1 MGSKKKKKIFV
12 SSETYNLAGPENKR
26 DNVLKNT
33 LLAAILAENRPWLGE
48 TITNSYLKG
57 QGIKLRNFSN
67 WATRTGF
74 TANVV
79 RQTGGTL
86 RLPLSIPN
94 HVVQG
99 VLNPA
104 DPEKVS
110 ISFQTREIA
119 DETYWVMQY
128 LLENRPED
136 LDGNWVSTYDE
147 VANLV
152 TIHFMG
158 GDPIPEDDDGELIFP
173 EQDEDDDTPLPEPE
187 IIETVTF
194 TPADYVVGADYL
206 YVVYSVAREHP
217 DGELLEDAEVIV
229 GSGSFPSVS
238 GYDHIGTTTQEKN
251 FTLETKTVVE
261 TSYTDGTPTETD
273 TTTSTSSATRTA
285 SEAIYEKEVYQ
296 GSYTEADDDGLYN
309 YSLWNQ
315 TKLYVDFKIETT
327 STTSSE
333 TLPIAG
339 GHFKTITTTVY
350 TDTLVANNSYKQSQQ
365 DVDIKGWSPARMYIY
380 RLGSGNS
387 VLDAYIGSSQSVGEF
402 FPHIPVRLWKRN
414 VSDTYYGTI
423 YTEGNKALKRSIDSS
438 MKKMHEL
445 INSSGSAGDIDH
457 AFINYAVPIN
467 VKNDSSKKYIYLFFK
482 QFLAGQNPTQYQ
494 QWENTYN
501 EETEI
506 GKTWAK
512 WSSAQK
518 DNTDP
523 LFGTPE
529 PPRPA
534 IPAAPGGSFRLRSG
548 HSGID
553 FDITISWSSLKEEIF
568 NGKFKSNAK
577 RNQLWIQQ
585 GQSIQVPR
593 TVIQWGEMGQEYHT
607 VFDTIIPVEIVW
619 QHEYEKY
626 RKITLTGLNYNNYV
640 YGGLSVSY
648 TGHSEV
654 KKGSE
659 SKFLIPLHNQIIR
672 EMGLVDFTQMST
684 ACSFIIFNSYQIVKV
699 KKKWYQSTIFKVVL
713 VIVIVVI
720 SVFTAGW
727 GSTLGGAV
735 GGIGG
740 ATATAVGATGALA
753 AAIAV
758 AVNMVVSI
766 VVTSILSKAATA
778 AFGEKWGGIIG
789 TIASIFV
796 MSGLNSQFGAA
807 GSGASNTGWAD
818 AYRELMKP
826 NNLMNVA
833 QAIGEGMQAG
843 HAAKLQKYHDETQA
857 IIADY
862 EVESER
868 IAQLF
873 MENIGDGSSVDIV
886 KIQQMVAAF
895 DFRKEWP
902 NEFLQRTLLVG
913 SDVVELAQSLVDDF
927 ATITTSL
934 ELP

>member
-1 MGSKKKKKIFV
+1 VGSKKKKKIFV

-33 LLAAILAENRPWLGE
+33 LLATILAENRPWLGE

-57 QGIKLRNFSN
+57 QGVKLRNFSN
-67 WATRTGF
+67 WATRSGF
-74 TANVV
+74 TANVIK
-79 RQTGGTL
+79 QTGGTL
-86 RLPLSIPN
+86 SLPQTIPN

-128 LLENRPED
+128 LLENRPKD

-152 TIHFMG
+152 TIHFLG
-158 GDPIPEDDDGELIFP
+158 GDPIPEVDDGELIFP
-173 EQDEDDDTPLPEPE
+173 EQDEDDDTPIPEPE
-187 IIETVTF
+187 IIETVSF

-206 YVVYSVAREHP
+206 YVVYSVARKHP

-261 TSYTDGTPTETD
+261 TSYTDGTPTEID
-273 TTTSTSSATRTA
+273 TTTSTTSATRIA
-285 SEAIYEKEVYQ
+285 SEAIYEKKVYQ

-333 TLPIAG
+333 THPIAG

-365 DVDIKGWSPARMYIY
+365 DVNINGWSPARMYIY

-387 VLDAYIGSSQSVGEF
+387 ELDAYIGSTQSVGEF
-402 FPHIPVRLWKRN
+402 FPHIPLRVWKKN
-414 VSDTYYGTI
+414 VSDSYYETI

-438 MKKMHEL
+438 MQKMHKL
-445 INSSGSAGDIDH
+445 INSSESEGDIDH

-467 VKNDSSKKYIYLFFK
+467 VKNDSGKKYIYLFFK

-534 IPAAPGGSFRLRSG
+534 IPAAPSGSFSLKSG
-548 HSGID
+548 HSDID
-553 FDITISWSSLKEEIF
+553 FDITISWSSIKEEIF
-568 NGKFKSNAK
+568 VGKFKSDAK

-585 GQSIQVPR
+585 GQTI
-593 TVIQWGEMGQEYHT
+593 
-607 VFDTIIPVEIVW
+607 FDTNIPVEIVW
-619 QHEYEKY
+619 QHDYEKY

-640 YGGLSVSY
+640 YGGRSVSY

-654 KKGSE
+654 KNGSE
-659 SKFLIPLHNQIIR
+659 SKFQFPLHNQIIR

-684 ACSFIIFNSYQIVKV
+684 ACTFIIFNSYQIVKV
-699 KKKWYQSTIFKVVL
+699 KKKWYQSSIFKVVL
-713 VIVIVVI
+713 VIVIVVET
-720 SVFTAGW
+720 VFFPPAG
-727 GSTLGGAV
+727 GALGATSGVGGAV
-735 GGIGG
+735 GS
-740 ATATAVGATGALA
+740 TAVAAGASA
-753 AAIAV
+753 AVGVAIAA
-758 AVNMVVSI
+758 AVNMVVAI
-766 VVTSILSKAATA
+766 VVTSILSKVATK

-796 MSGLNSQFGAA
+796 MQGLNSQFGSSGA
-807 GSGASNTGWAD
+807 GASNGWAD

-826 NNLMNVA
+826 NNLMKVA

-843 HAAKLQKYHDETQA
+843 VAAKLQKYHDETQA

-862 EVESER
+862 EAESER

-895 DFRKEWP
+895 DYRKEWP

-913 SDVVELAQSLVDDF
+913 SDVVELAQSMVDDF
-927 ATITTSL
+927 ATITTTL

>member
-12 SSETYNLAGPENKR
+12 TSEIHNLAGPEDKR

-33 LLAAILAENRPWLGE
+33 LLAAILAESRPWIGE
-48 TITNSYLKG
+48 TITNSYMKG

-74 TANVV
+74 TANVIK
-79 RQTGGTL
+79 QTGGTL
-86 RLPLSIPN
+86 RLPLTIPN

-99 VLNPA
+99 VLNPT

-110 ISFQTREIA
+110 ISFQSREIA

-128 LLENRPED
+128 LMENRPED

-147 VANLV
+147 AANLV
-152 TIHFMG
+152 TIHFLG
-158 GDPIPEDDDGELIFP
+158 GDPLPKDENGEIIFP
-173 EQDEDDDTPLPEPE
+173 EQGVDDDTPIPDPV

-194 TPADYVVGADYL
+194 TPANYIVGADYL
-206 YVVYSVAREHP
+206 FAVYSVAKELP
-217 DGELLEDAEVIV
+217 DGELQEDAEVIV
-229 GSGSFPSVS
+229 GSGSFPSVA

-251 FTLETKTVVE
+251 FTLKTKTVVE
-261 TSYTDGTPTETD
+261 TSYTDGTPAETD
-273 TTTSTSSATRTA
+273 TTTSTTSATRTA

-315 TKLYVDFKIETT
+315 IKLYVDFKIETT

-365 DVDIKGWSPARMYIY
+365 DVDISGWSPARMYIY

-387 VLDAYIGSSQSVGEF
+387 VLDAYIGSTRSVGEF
-402 FPHIPVRLWKRN
+402 FPHIPLRLWKKN
-414 VSDTYYGTI
+414 VSGSYYGTI
-423 YTEGNKALKRSIDSS
+423 YREGNKALKRSIDSS
-438 MKKMHEL
+438 MKKMHKL

-457 AFINYAVPIN
+457 AFINYAVPLN
-467 VKNDSSKKYIYLFFK
+467 VKNDSCKKYIYLFFK
-482 QFLAGQNPTQYQ
+482 QLLAGQNPAQYQ
-494 QWENTYN
+494 QWENMYS
-501 EETEI
+501 EATEI

-518 DNTDP
+518 DRTDP

-529 PPRPA
+529 PPRPT
-534 IPAAPGGSFRLRSG
+534 IPAAPGGSFRLKSG
-548 HSGID
+548 HSNID
-553 FDITISWSSLKEEIF
+553 FDITISWSSIKEEIF
-568 NGKFKSNAK
+568 GGKFKSNAK
-577 RNQLWIQQ
+577 KNQLWIQQ
-585 GQSIQVPR
+585 GQAIQVPK
-593 TVIQWGEMGQEYHT
+593 TVIQWGEVGQEYHT
-607 VFDTIIPVEIVW
+607 VFDTVIPVEIIW
-619 QHEYEKY
+619 QHDNEKF

-684 ACSFIIFNSYQIVKV
+684 ACTFIIFNSYQIVTV
-699 KKKWYQSTIFKVVL
+699 KKKWYQSGLFKVIL
-713 VIVIVVI
+713 VIIVVVI
-720 SVFTAGW
+720 TIFTAGW
-727 GSTLGGAV
+727 GSALGGAV

-740 ATATAVGATGALA
+740 ATATAVGATGIVAT
-753 AAIAV
+753 AIAV

-766 VVTSILSKAATA
+766 VITNLLSRAGTA
-778 AFGEKWGGIIG
+778 LFGEKWGAIIG

-807 GSGASNTGWAD
+807 GSGAGGTGWAD
-818 AYRELMKP
+818 AYREMMKPGNLMK
-826 NNLMNVA
+826 VA
-833 QAIGEGMQAG
+833 QAVGEGMQTSQATQ
-843 HAAKLQKYHDETQA
+843 LQKYHDETRA

-862 EVESER
+862 EVESEK
-868 IAQLF
+868 ISKLF
-873 MENIGDGSSVDIV
+873 MENIGDGSSVDIM
-886 KIQQMVAAF
+886 KIQQMVSAF

-913 SDVVELAQSLVDDF
+913 SDVVELAQSMVDDF
-927 ATITTSL
+927 ARITISL